1 MCVAQAAHR
10 RADSTVLH
18 HALHRTARDPLQP
31 QELRKSKIV
40 ACKQQANVVAERLV
54 LDAVR
59 HPFIPRL
66 YRTFRTQRK
75 LYMLLELVQV
85 RAGGRV
91 CWAWW
96 RGW

>member
-1 MCVAQAAHR
+1 M
-10 RADSTVLH
+10 
-18 HALHRTARDPLQP
+18 P

-66 YRTFRTQRK
+66 YRTFRTERK
-75 LYMLLELVQV
+75 LYMLLELVQARSIV
-85 RAGGRV
+85 PRRGTGSPATHAKPPHAGI
-91 CWAWW
+91 
-96 RGW
+96 